1 MSDAKSNR
9 IPDEKAFNMG
19 GFWCLH
25 FQTANH
31 TTPQPS
37 ALNRLAG
44 RHWRLPLGLDPL
56 LISCSPAFFPI
67 SAILEVHR
75 RRYRMLSPTLSQP
88 PCPTPAETIAAALDR
103 VVPLQGLPFED
114 RLWLARH
121 GEEVVAEPGDIL
133 FEEGDPA
140 NRMILILKGEIH
152 VRRKRGGPM
161 ELFIGRAGQMTGLLP
176 FSRMKV
182 SGGQGFAVSQVWA
195 LLIPKSLFAEMLEAI
210 PTMTQRV
217 VSTLLDRVREVTR
230 IEQQAEKLNALGKL
244 AGNLAHELNNPASAA
259 QRSAA
264 SLVMELRANRQNRFK
279 LVNLCL
285 SEEQIREIENW
296 EQRILS
302 RSVHLDGQDAGA
314 LIAREEE
321 LRNWLSELPCEG
333 AWEVAAQLA
342 EQRATVADLEQLRS
356 LLGANEACIT
366 LQYFARYIR
375 SSRSVETLLNSTARI
390 FDLISAVKAY
400 SYMDRAPILEVDVPA
415 GLDATVQ
422 MLQSRMKNVEIE
434 RDYEPG
440 LPHISA
446 YGSELNQVWTALIEN
461 ALDAIADGGVG
472 GRLKLT
478 CRLEGEMMLVEIWD
492 TGPGIPT
499 DLQDRIFE
507 PFFTTKAPG
516 LGLGLG
522 LDNAMRIVRKHR
534 GHLSVRSDPGSTCFR
549 VRLPLDQLQA
559 Y

>member
-1 MSDAKSNR
+1 
-9 IPDEKAFNMG
+9 
-19 GFWCLH
+19 
-25 FQTANH
+25 
-31 TTPQPS
+31 
-37 ALNRLAG
+37 
-44 RHWRLPLGLDPL
+44 
-56 LISCSPAFFPI
+56 
-67 SAILEVHR
+67 
-75 RRYRMLSPTLSQP
+75 MLSPAVTSP
-88 PCPTPAETIAAALDR
+88 ATPTPHEEIAAAIDR
-103 VVPLQGLPFED
+103 VVPLHGLPFED
-114 RLWLARH
+114 RMWLARH
-121 GEEVVAEPGDIL
+121 GEEVIAEPGNVL
-133 FEEGDPA
+133 FEEGAPA

-176 FSRMKV
+176 FSRMK
-182 SGGQGFAVSQVWA
+182 SYGGQGFAITPVWA
-195 LLIPKSLFAEMLEAI
+195 ILIDKELFPAMLEAI
-210 PTMTQRV
+210 PSMKQRI

-230 IEQQAEKLNALGKL
+230 IEQQAEKLTALGKL

-259 QRSAA
+259 QRAA
-264 SLVMELRANRQNRFK
+264 SSLVMELRANRQNRFK

-285 SEEQIREIENW
+285 SEEQIQGIENW

-302 RSVHLDGQDAGA
+302 RPIHHGSEDAGK
-314 LIAREEE
+314 LITLEED
-321 LRNWLSELPCEG
+321 LRNWLTALPCEG
-333 AWEVAAQLA
+333 AWEVAAQLT
-342 EQRATVADLEQLRS
+342 EQRATVADLDELRS
-356 LLGANEACIT
+356 LLGVNETCVT
-366 LQYFARYIR
+366 LQYFARYLR
-375 SSRSVETLLNSTARI
+375 SSRSVDTLLNSTARI

-400 SYMDRAPILEVDVPA
+400 AFMDRAPILEVDVPA

-422 MLQSRMKNVEIE
+422 MLQSRMTDVEIE

-440 LPHISA
+440 LPRISA

-461 ALDAIADGGVG
+461 ALEAIADAGNG

-478 CRLEGEMMLVEIWD
+478 CKLEGEMLLVEIWD

-499 DLQDRIFE
+499 ELQDRIFE

-516 LGLGLG
+516 QGLGLG